1 MPTKPLG
8 VYGDGRGGWYFKVTL
23 GRDPLTGRRDQITRR
38 GFRTASEAGRARR
51 EVVAKAEAG
60 LIRHTPGG
68 LTVDDLLDLY
78 LDGIDADQQLSAK
91 TRHDYR
97 VYAETYVRRLIG
109 PLKVRDVTP
118 EVILTWQRQLTKAG
132 GTKNAKPLAPNTIR
146 LARAPL
152 AGAFKLAVSTG
163 IVAVSPLVNTPQPKA
178 RRSIPHHWTPEQAR
192 QFLALMEGDRTYPVW
207 AFLLGSGLRIGE
219 LVWLRWPNVDLD
231 AGVARVVEFAT
242 YVGYE
247 VVASDGKSRDAV
259 RTIDLDKGLV
269 RVLRA
274 QRAQQASERL
284 AAASYETSDH
294 VFTKPAGGAYHPQY
308 LSRSLGK
315 LTAELG
321 LPRLTAHGLR
331 HTCAT
336 LMLANG
342 VPSKVA
348 AERLGHADATLFT
361 NLYSHVTPT
370 MQREAAEKLGAALFG
385 YE

>member
-1 MPTKPLG
+1 M
-8 VYGDGRGGWYFKVTL
+8 
-23 GRDPLTGRRDQITRR
+23 
-38 GFRTASEAGRARR
+38 
-51 EVVAKAEAG
+51 
-60 LIRHTPGG
+60 
-68 LTVDDLLDLY
+68 
-78 LDGIDADQQLSAK
+78 
-91 TRHDYR
+91 
-97 VYAETYVRRLIG
+97 
-109 PLKVRDVTP
+109 TP

-192 QFLALMEGDRTYPVW
+192 QFLALMEEDRTYPVW
-207 AFLLGSGLRIGE
+207 AFLLGCGLRIGE

-294 VFTKPAGGAYHPQY
+294 VFTKPAGGEYHPQY

-331 HTCAT
+331 HTCVISPGS
-336 LMLANG
+336 NP
-342 VPSKVA
+342 VRDVRH
-348 AERLGHADATLFT
+348 ERPRCR
-361 NLYSHVTPT
+361 SS
-370 MQREAAEKLGAALFG
+370 QISCSR
-385 YE
+385 

>member
-1 MPTKPLG
+1 
-8 VYGDGRGGWYFKVTL
+8 V
-23 GRDPLTGRRDQITRR
+23 

-60 LIRHTPGG
+60 LIKHTPGG

-78 LDGIDADQQLSAK
+78 LDGIDADQRLSAK

-109 PLKVRDVTP
+109 PVKVRDVTP
-118 EVILTWQRQLTKAG
+118 EVILKWQRQLTKAG
-132 GTKNAKPLAPNTIR
+132 GKKSAKPLAPNTIR

-152 AGAFKLAVSTG
+152 AGAFKLAVATG
-163 IVAVSPLVNTPQPKA
+163 IVAASPLVNTPQPKA
-178 RRSIPHHWTPEQAR
+178 RRSIPHHWTPEHAR

-207 AFLLGSGLRIGE
+207 AFLLNSGLRIGE

-231 AGVARVVEFAT
+231 ASVARVVEFAT
-242 YVGYE
+242 YAGYE

-259 RTIDLDKGLV
+259 RTIDLDKALV
-269 RVLRA
+269 RVLRS

-294 VFTKPAGGAYHPQY
+294 VFTKPGGGAYHPQY

-331 HTCAT
+331 HSCAT

-342 VPSKVA
+342 VPPKVA

-385 YE
+385 DE